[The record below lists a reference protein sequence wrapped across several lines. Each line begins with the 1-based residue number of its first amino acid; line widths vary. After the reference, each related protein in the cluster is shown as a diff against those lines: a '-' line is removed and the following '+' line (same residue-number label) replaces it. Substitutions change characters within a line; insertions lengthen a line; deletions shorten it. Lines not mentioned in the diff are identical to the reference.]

1 MTKVWENVS
10 ADLFLIPEFSSYTTN
25 SLFYKIQC
33 FALLQQT
40 NHDTLC
46 TDQNVHSVNIFSKTG
61 KHGVLIFIIF

>member
-33 FALLQQT
+33 FALLQQKK
-40 NHDTLC
+40 HDTLC
-46 TDQNVHSVNIFSKTG
+46 TDQNVTFG
-61 KHGVLIFIIF
+61 